1 MKKNTQHAKKVLFTL
16 FAMLMPLLIDAQTK
30 VEIEGIWYNLTS
42 ETLQAEVT
50 FKGSSYS
57 EYTGEYSGSVTIPTI
72 VTYEGVDYNVTSIE
86 SDAFRN
92 CSSLTSITIPE
103 NSRLTSIG
111 GSAFR
116 HCSSLTSITIPSSV
130 TSIGNHAFFDCSS
143 LTDIT
148 IPENVTTI
156 GEGAFRGCS
165 SLRTITI
172 PENVTSIESDAFY
185 NCSNLTDIT
194 LPEGVTSIGEY
205 AFNKCSR
212 LTTITIPSSVTS
224 IGKGAFYDC
233 SSLSS
238 FTIPSS
244 VISIGSYAFDGCSS
258 LTSIIIPSSVTS
270 IGEFTFAFCSS
281 LTSIIISPS
290 VTSIGSYAFY
300 ECSSLRA
307 ITILSGV
314 TSIGE
319 RAFYNC
325 SNLSLVINLS
335 ALNILKG
342 STSNGYVAYY
352 AENVVKESGV
362 IDEYYFINTEGV
374 HHLAHYAG
382 NDTAL
387 VLPEDYQGDDYVI
400 ADFAFIGNENLVSV
414 TIPQTV
420 GSIGNSA
427 FAGCTNLASV
437 EMARGVMSIEDNAFE
452 NCVALSSV
460 VIPQSMRSIGDNAFV
475 GCTAVKTLT
484 VLGDVMPTVPSEL
497 LATIVLYSSNPLTTA
512 EFAGKVYRS
521 ATVYVPTGSLD
532 SYKAAD
538 VWKNFWTIKEFDT
551 TQEMAISLNLS
562 TVTLTED
569 ESFILTA
576 TITPEFVANIAVTWS
591 TSDTSVATV
600 DETGTITALAAGT
613 VTITATANDGS
624 GVSAS
629 CEVTV
634 KKKVVAVACITLNQ
648 TTATLTEGET
658 LPLTATV
665 TPDDAAD
672 KSISWSSNNPSIA
685 IVDNTGKVTAVAPG
699 IATITATANDGS
711 GESASCEVIV
721 EKKVAAVACITL
733 SQSSATLT
741 EGKSITLTATV
752 TPEDADDT
760 SVTWSSSDEDVAL
773 VNSKGKVVA
782 IGLGTATITVTAND
796 GSGVSASCE
805 IRVVA
810 DKCATPT
817 ISYDNGEIILTCD
830 TKGAEIRTTATTGND
845 NEYVGTRFEF
855 TPTYTFTACATKDL
869 YEDSDVVTLTIC
881 WIPCDE
887 EHNGTPTN
895 ILSIPSKPVL
905 IQSQGGTITLNGI
918 SDDTEVVA
926 YDLAGNTLGEAT
938 ATGGAATLTTNLTKG
953 DIVIVKIGNNSIKI
967 AIK

>member
-1 MKKNTQHAKKVLFTL
+1 MKKSILLL
-16 FAMLMPLLIDAQTK
+16 FAAFATLVASAQTK

-72 VTYEGVDYNVTSIE
+72 VTYEGVDYNVTSI
-86 SDAFRN
+86 
-92 CSSLTSITIPE
+92 
-103 NSRLTSIG
+103 G

-116 HCSSLTSITIPSSV
+116 NCSSLTSITIPSSV
-130 TSIGNHAFFDCSS
+130 TSIENYVFFDCSS
-143 LTDIT
+143 LTSIT

-185 NCSNLTDIT
+185 NCSNLGSIT
-194 LPEGVTSIGEY
+194 IPEGVTSIGEY

-270 IGEFTFAFCSS
+270 IGEYTFAYCSS

-290 VTSIGSYAFY
+290 VTSIGERAFY

-319 RAFYNC
+319 SAFYNC

-335 ALNILKG
+335 ALNIQKG
-342 STSNGYVAYY
+342 STSNGHVAYY

-362 IDEYYFINTEGV
+362 IDEYYFINIEGV
-374 HHLAHYAG
+374 HHLVHYAG

-460 VIPQSMRSIGDNAFV
+460 VIPQSMRSIGDNAFE

-484 VLGDVMPTVPSEL
+484 VLGDVMPTVPSGL

-512 EFAGKVYRS
+512 EFAGKVYRN

-538 VWKNFWTIKEFDT
+538 GWKNFWTIKEFDT

-600 DETGTITALAAGT
+600 DETGTVTALAAGT

-624 GVSAS
+624 GV
-629 CEVTV
+629 
-634 KKKVVAVACITLNQ
+634 
-648 TTATLTEGET
+648 
-658 LPLTATV
+658 
-665 TPDDAAD
+665 
-672 KSISWSSNNPSIA
+672 
-685 IVDNTGKVTAVAPG
+685 
-699 IATITATANDGS
+699 
-711 GESASCEVIV
+711 SASCEVIV

-760 SVTWSSSDEDVAL
+760 SVTWSSSDEDVAF

-782 IGLGTATITVTAND
+782 MGLGTATITVTAND

-817 ISYDNGEIILTCD
+817 ISYDNGEIILTCS
-830 TKGAEIRTTATTGND
+830 TEGAEIKTNVTTEND
-845 NEYVGTRFEF
+845 NEFTGTRFEF
-855 TPTYTFTACATKDL
+855 IPTHTFTAYATKDL
-869 YEDSDVVTLTIC
+869 YEDSDVATLTLC
-881 WIPCDE
+881 WIPCTKNHGE
-887 EHNGTPTN
+887 TTGTTT
-895 ILSIPSKPVL
+895 IPSKPVL
-905 IQSQGGTITLNGI
+905 ISTQGGTITLSGLAE
-918 SDDTEVVA
+918 DTAVA
-926 YDLAGNTLGEAT
+926 AYSTAGTELAT
-938 ATGGAATLTTNLTKG
+938 ATATNGTAILTTNLTTG
-953 DIVIVKIGNNSIKI
+953 SIAIVKIGNYSIKV